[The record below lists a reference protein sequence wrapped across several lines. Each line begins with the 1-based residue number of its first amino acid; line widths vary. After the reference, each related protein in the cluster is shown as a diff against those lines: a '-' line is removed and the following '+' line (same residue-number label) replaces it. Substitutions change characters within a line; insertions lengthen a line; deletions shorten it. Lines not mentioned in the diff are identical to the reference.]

1 MLTIKSFTAE
11 TLELERL
18 RAESLAYRQSN
29 AQAIRLSAA
38 FIPLIRFAILFAFL
52 AILLI
57 GGFKALAGELP
68 VATYSVLVFITQRL
82 LWPLTAIGRTLDEY
96 QRSMASTQRVLDLI
110 DTPVMIQGGMVPVD
124 PQRLRVRF
132 ALKRWI
138 SPMPADQRFCRAS
151 I

>member
-1 MLTIKSFTAE
+1 M
-11 TLELERL
+11 
-18 RAESLAYRQSN
+18 
-29 AQAIRLSAA
+29 
-38 FIPLIRFAILFAFL
+38 IRFAILFAFL

-110 DTPVMIQGGMVPVD
+110 DTPVLIQGGTVPVD
-124 PQRLRVRF
+124 PQRLRGEIRF
-132 ALKRWI
+132 EAVDFAYAGRSTLLQGFR
-138 SPMPADQRFCRAS
+138 SHRAS
-151 I
+151 GIDPRHRRGDGVWQEHRGEAAAAAV